1 MRYFLNSFFLIVFFF
16 VSLSSKAQKFSTSV
30 NLQVSIPQGEYKD
43 INPDAGFGLRANF
56 LYRPLVDIPLKF
68 GVELGMQEKGRA
80 SQYFSGNIGGYY
92 EEFKVTAS
100 NNIFSLLFVT
110 RFKPEKF
117 RKITPFLDLTA
128 GWNVFFSTVNV
139 ERLTYYS
146 SYNTGYSENTK
157 SRWALTYGGAAGVD
171 IPLGKTDD
179 LGLELK
185 VAYLLG
191 NNTKYLTNPYINGN
205 AEVTFQENTSHTD
218 MLIPQAGIR
227 IRIK

>member
-1 MRYFLNSFFLIVFFF
+1 MKYLLTGFLSVFFF
-16 VSLSSKAQKFSTSV
+16 IFSLSCLAQKFSTSIDA
-30 NLQVSIPQGEYKD
+30 QVSIPRGEYKEV
-43 INPDAGFGLRANF
+43 NSDAGFGLRANF

-68 GVELGMQEKGRA
+68 GVELGLQERGRA
-80 SQYFSGNIGGYY
+80 AQYFSGVIGGYY
-92 EEFKVTAS
+92 DEFKVTAT

-117 RKITPFLDLTA
+117 GKITPFLDLTA

-139 ERLTYYS
+139 ERLTFYS
-146 SYNTGYSENTK
+146 SYNDGYSQNTK

-171 IPLGKTDD
+171 IPLSKSDD
-179 LGLELK
+179 IGLELK
-185 VAYLLG
+185 IAYLLG
-191 NNTKYLTNPYINGN
+191 NNTRYLTNPYINGN
-205 AEVTFQENTSHTD
+205 AEVSFQENTSNTD